1 MDSHQHQLDEIH
13 IVKATKEH
21 SELIKKGSALY
32 VRIFSDPPYNE
43 NFELAEVQKD
53 FDSYAINGKLYLA
66 LTKFNENDLIVVGFL
81 ALSKG
86 CEVPSEVNR
95 KILEATNLST
105 SNIWYVS
112 ELGVDKDFR
121 RHGIGKKLMNKFETD
136 VCPTA
141 AFLRTGKNENEH
153 VINFYEKFDYNVV
166 PGLVEKVENI
176 RTDGSID
183 YDERIYMT
191 YKSYDDTRIAGD
203 GYQSGSE
210 GLYG

>member
-1 MDSHQHQLDEIH
+1 MAEHQHEIH
-13 IVKATKEH
+13 VEKVTKEH

-32 VRIFSDPPYNE
+32 VKIFSEPPYNE
-43 NFELAEVQKD
+43 NFNLDEVRED
-53 FDSYAINGKLYLA
+53 FNDYAKNGKLYLA
-66 LTKFNENDLIVVGFL
+66 LIRSDENYLNVIGFL

-86 CEVPSEVNR
+86 YKVSSEISK
-95 KILEATNLST
+95 KILEASSLNT

-112 ELGVDKDFR
+112 ELGVYKDFR

-136 VCPTA
+136 TCPTA
-141 AFLRTGKNENEH
+141 AFLRTGKYGNEH
-153 VINFYEKFDYNVV
+153 VIKFYEKFNYNVV
-166 PGLVEKVENI
+166 PGLVEKVENL